1 MMAANQPPGGS
12 DFLLPALSLPMK
24 EERSRN
30 KERLEA
36 SLAGLCELELL
47 KQRQESRVL
56 GALRLGDALLSGRS
70 PWGQLR
76 SALCSLDA
84 PKDAGDRRHQ
94 TVGRA
99 RGRCAPSAFVC
110 ALWKSF
116 WKSVQTWNHGWFARL
131 SGPPSLPNKAPPHF
145 NLPLLLLTD

>member
-1 MMAANQPPGGS
+1 MAAAEPGCS
-12 DFLLPALSLPMK
+12 ELALPALSLPMK

-56 GALRLGDALLSGRS
+56 SALCLGDSLVSGQS
-70 PWGQLR
+70 PWGELR

-84 PKDAGDRRHQ
+84 PKDSTSDDRRHQ
-94 TVGRA
+94 TVRSVRA
-99 RGRCAPSAFVC
+99 RARVCVIIVVAFAFVC
-110 ALWKSF
+110 TTGDLKKKKKF
-116 WKSVQTWNHGWFARL
+116 LEV
-131 SGPPSLPNKAPPHF
+131 GPSSHPHVELISIF
-145 NLPLLLLTD
+145 TY